1 MAVSKHGVQEPQECS
16 LFLTLFFIIFCM
28 CISLAKPN
36 MQILTPVCY
45 GVFPAG
51 YGHIWSLRLVMVT
64 TASKRC
70 DSLQVLYTQPKL
82 TFFSQVQ
89 NKKSWGGG

>member
-1 MAVSKHGVQEPQECS
+1 
-16 LFLTLFFIIFCM
+16 
-28 CISLAKPN
+28 

-45 GVFPAG
+45 GVFLAE
-51 YGHIWSLRLVMVT
+51 YGHIWSLCLEMVT

-70 DSLQVLYTQPKL
+70 DSLQVLCTQPKL

-89 NKKSWGGG
+89 NQKRGGEQQWNRWKLRTMLF